1 MRNYS
6 ILSILFFNLLIIL
19 NSACNHEN
27 ISISDPS
34 QTPINAKPNPL
45 KLTWTAF
52 KFSNRTALNGTFDDI
67 KITQQIPPGNDP
79 ADILNGLEFDIN
91 TGSVNTGMEFRD
103 NNIIQFFF
111 NYLLEGEH
119 IKGSITAT
127 DSEREQHHCTI
138 HLSMNGATHEV
149 TTSYSILDK
158 TLLLEGTLDLANWN
172 TQSSLDMLNSHV
184 AAYHTG
190 SDGVNKLWSDM
201 KFRVEYLVE

>member
-6 ILSILFFNLLIIL
+6 ILSILFLNLLIFL
-19 NSACNHEN
+19 NTACNHEN
-27 ISISDPS
+27 ISISEPS
-34 QTPINAKPNPL
+34 PAPKNTPTNAL
-45 KLTWTAF
+45 RLTWTAF
-52 KFSNRTALNGTFDDI
+52 KFSNHTALNGTFNDI
-67 KITQQIPPGNDP
+67 KITQQILPGNDP

-138 HLSMNGATHEV
+138 HLSMNDATHDV
-149 TTSYSILDK
+149 TASYSILDK
-158 TLLLEGTLDLANWN
+158 TLLLEGTLDLANWD
-172 TQSSLDMLNSHV
+172 TQPSLDMLNSHV